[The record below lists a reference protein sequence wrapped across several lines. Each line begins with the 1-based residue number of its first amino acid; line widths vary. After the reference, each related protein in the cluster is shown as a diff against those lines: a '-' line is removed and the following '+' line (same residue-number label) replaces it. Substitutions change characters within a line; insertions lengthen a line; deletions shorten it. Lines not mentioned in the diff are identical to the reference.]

1 MFLCSYLLG
10 DKFGDNKKGVS
21 DLAGVEVAYNFGR
34 LKAITT
40 GGNGAGRI
48 GQIEPATDISFMGQE
63 LHRLGEKTSV
73 TLIIDSGSERPRR
86 TLNGYAADGIT
97 RGRATRE
104 DKEEK
109 KNRN

>member
-48 GQIEPATDISFMGQE
+48 GLIEPATDIGFMWQDNHLGRQE
-63 LHRLGEKTSV
+63 ASV
-73 TLIIDSGSERPRR
+73 TLIVQ
-86 TLNGYAADGIT
+86 
-97 RGRATRE
+97 
-104 DKEEK
+104 
-109 KNRN
+109 